1 MVEIRRYLETRFW
14 AVHRVHFCVHLI
26 FVAGYTL
33 IVIYGKF
40 QRKCIILGVKMELN
54 RIFNVFQLNQQNCS
68 KIPADTAHTLKHLVW
83 LDKIWKKINRLL

>member
-1 MVEIRRYLETRFW
+1 
-14 AVHRVHFCVHLI
+14 
-26 FVAGYTL
+26 
-33 IVIYGKF
+33 
-40 QRKCIILGVKMELN
+40 MELN